1 MNGIKLLVITI
12 MDNNHNKNYTSG
24 GRRECM
30 PVVSVSMPESLL
42 SELDAFIAEHDYS
55 GRSEAVREGARE
67 LLGQGQTAGRTDEKT
82 ICITTVAFDHNAD
95 VTLELSAVRR
105 SHSDLVVSNLHSH
118 AGGYCLE
125 LFVLEGTDSNL
136 HSFLAQLRRV
146 DGIEWVEHTPLT
158 HQPSLASSGNSA
170 R

>member
-1 MNGIKLLVITI
+1 
-12 MDNNHNKNYTSG
+12 
-24 GRRECM
+24 M

-42 SELDAFIAEHDYS
+42 SELDEFIAEHNYS

-67 LLGQGQTAGRTDEKT
+67 LLGQGQSEGLNDEKT
-82 ICITTVAFDHNAD
+82 ICITTAAFDHSAD
-95 VTLELSAVRR
+95 VTVELSAVRR

-125 LFVLEGTDSNL
+125 LFVLEGTESNL
-136 HSFLAQLRRV
+136 HSFLVQLRRV
-146 DGIEWVEHTPLT
+146 DAIEWVEQTPLAL
-158 HQPSLASSGNSA
+158 QPSLASSGNSA